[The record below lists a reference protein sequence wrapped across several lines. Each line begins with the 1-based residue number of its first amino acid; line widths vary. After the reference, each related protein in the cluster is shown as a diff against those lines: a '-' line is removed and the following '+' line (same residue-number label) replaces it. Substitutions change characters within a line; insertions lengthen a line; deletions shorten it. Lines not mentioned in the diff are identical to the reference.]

1 MLYIDSDV
9 ILFKNPLSDL
19 QSRVGY
25 DIMAQ
30 KDGIFVCTG
39 FMYIVSNNRSI
50 ELFSLATE
58 LVMTRAL
65 RDQMAVYE
73 ALKQRPIPRQFLPI
87 ESYPSGQ
94 DYFNT
99 YQFYWDNQSITTVYG
114 IIP

>member
-9 ILFKNPLSDL
+9 ILFKNPISDL
-19 QSRVGY
+19 QSRNGY
-25 DIMAQ
+25 DMMAQ
-30 KDGIFVCTG
+30 KDGSIACTG

-58 LVMTRAL
+58 LVMTKAL
-65 RDQMAVYE
+65 RNQMAVHE
-73 ALKQRPIPRQFLPI
+73 AWKQKPIPRLLLPI

-99 YQFYWDNQSITTVYG
+99 YQFYWDMRSSIAVIW

>member
-9 ILFKNPLSDL
+9 ILFKNPISDL
-19 QSRVGY
+19 QSRNGY

-30 KDGIFVCTG
+30 KDGNIACTG

-50 ELFSLATE
+50 ELFSLAAE
-58 LVMTRAL
+58 LVMTKAL
-65 RDQMAVYE
+65 RDQMAVHE
-73 ALKQRPIPRQFLPI
+73 AWKQRPIPRLLLPI

-94 DYFNT
+94 DFFNT
-99 YQFYWDNQSITTVYG
+99 YQFYWDIQSITTVYG